1 MLTCLLLASVTTT
14 AGPRY
19 DIDPPQYSQ
28 TVEPGHQSLK
38 PPEGPLPPRY
48 SDIINSS
55 GDVTLSQGA
64 IDNPAFT
71 IDDETLTEQNV
82 EVRTDSSNIAV
93 SERPCE
99 IREDHMKE
107 ATNENNCKE
116 DKDTPTHDKAGLID
130 NEVEHPDS

>member
-1 MLTCLLLASVTTT
+1 MLSCLLSASVTAT

-71 IDDETLTEQNV
+71 TDDETLTEQNV

-93 SERPCE
+93 SERPSE

-107 ATNENNCKE
+107 ATNENNCKK

-130 NEVEHPDS
+130 NEVEHSDS

>member
-1 MLTCLLLASVTTT
+1 M
-14 AGPRY
+14 
-19 DIDPPQYSQ
+19 
-28 TVEPGHQSLK
+28 EPGHQSLK
-38 PPEGPLPPRY
+38 SPEGPLPPRY

-71 IDDETLTEQNV
+71 TDDETLTEQNV
-82 EVRTDSSNIAV
+82 EVRTDSCNIAV

-107 ATNENNCKE
+107 ATNENNCKK

-130 NEVEHPDS
+130 NEVEHSDS